1 MNKMKSPRPPTA
13 LHPAHA
19 IAKAKRKKRPTGED
33 YCNRRRTYGFRRFS
47 LSGFA
52 SLVFICS
59 VLFLNSDR
67 SRHPRH
73 TFGLFGVCAPFQICF
88 TQLPI
93 LHVYHWSEDER
104 RPAGPVTSQLTV
116 MTRHRGFLMIPA
128 VCSFIH
134 PRFALR
140 PCMRCPCLSVI
151 GPVPAPLTLLAS
163 TISNVRRPCICWV
176 ASLCLEPAYTLD
188 SCQSHD
194 TAAVQPRT
202 NSWARRQR

>member
-47 LSGFA
+47 LFGFA

-73 TFGLFGVCAPFQICF
+73 TFGLFRIFGVCAPFQICF

-104 RPAGPVTSQLTV
+104 RPAGPVTSQC
-116 MTRHRGFLMIPA
+116 H
-128 VCSFIH
+128 CH
-134 PRFALR
+134 
-140 PCMRCPCLSVI
+140 
-151 GPVPAPLTLLAS
+151 
-163 TISNVRRPCICWV
+163 
-176 ASLCLEPAYTLD
+176 D
-188 SCQSHD
+188 SPQGVSHD
-194 TAAVQPRT
+194 SSGLFLHSPPFRPSAVHALPLFECDRT
-202 NSWARRQR
+202 GSRSSHPSSIHDQ